1 MIIQVFLL
9 DLWCLNWKVLTVVSF
24 FWCERVS
31 VTVKQNPI
39 YYNSFVCFFRN
50 TTGNGGGC
58 NESTLQTGE
67 GHVEVGMNHL

>member
-9 DLWCLNWKVLTVVSF
+9 DCWRLNLKVLTVVSF

-39 YYNSFVCFFRN
+39 YYNSFVCFLFF
-50 TTGNGGGC
+50 
-58 NESTLQTGE
+58 EILQ
-67 GHVEVGMNHL
+67 VMEVDVMKVHFKLVKLMLKLV